1 MVHNRK
7 IIYLAGFIFSLG
19 VALMSYI
26 NSSFIAT
33 FVDEKLVGTAY
44 TVGAIATIF
53 GLLSAAPIWRKIGA
67 YKFLMWVIALDSLSI
82 LLFAFSESAFWAIPL
97 FVLGFALN
105 ILIYFSLDEL
115 LKISS
120 NDSSIGST
128 RGSYLAL
135 CSLAWIIAELGLGT
149 VMGGFSF
156 RMIYLTSFAVML
168 VFFAL
173 SYIWLKSIPDP
184 KYDQSGTVKYL
195 REFFNNKNLFRAYK
209 LSFLLQ
215 FFFCWMVI
223 YTPIYLSFHL
233 GFSWQE
239 IGVIFAVMLIP
250 FAIIPSPLG
259 KFSDKIGER
268 KMLMLGFIVLS
279 LSTLSLFFITA
290 HNLWIWAFLL
300 FATRVGASTIEVM
313 NDAYF
318 FKHIRPENEEF
329 VGVYRSAFPAAY
341 IIGPIF
347 AFITLSLAPSFN
359 FIYLVLGGVLL
370 YGIYLSST
378 IERSD
383 I

>member
-1 MVHNRK
+1 MGHNRK

-44 TVGAIATIF
+44 TLGSIASIF
-53 GLLSAAPIWRKIGA
+53 GLLLAPPIWRKIGA
-67 YKFLMWVIALDSLSI
+67 YRFLMWVIALDSLSI
-82 LLFAFSESAFWAIPL
+82 LLFAFSRNAWSVMAL
-97 FVLGFALN
+97 FVAGFALN

-120 NDSSIGST
+120 SDSSTGRT

-135 CSLAWIIAELGLGT
+135 CSIAWIIGQLALGT

-173 SYIWLKSIPDP
+173 AHVWLKNIPDP
-184 KYDQSGTVKYL
+184 KYDQMSATKYIG
-195 REFFNNKNLFRAYK
+195 EFFKNKNLFRAYK

-223 YTPIYLSFHL
+223 YTPIYLSLHL

-239 IGVIFAVMLIP
+239 MGIIFAVMLTP
-250 FAIIPSPLG
+250 FAIIPFPIG

-268 KMLMLGFIVLS
+268 KMLMFGFTIAS
-279 LSTLSLFFITA
+279 LSTLSLFLITA

-300 FATRVGASTIEVM
+300 FATRVGASCVEVM

-341 IIGPIF
+341 IIGPLL
-347 AFITLSLAPSFN
+347 AFLTLSLVPAFN
-359 FIYLVLGGVLL
+359 FIYLVLGAILL
-370 YGIYLSST
+370 YGVYLAST